1 MTEGMREE
9 LMELI
14 LIYGSACEKF
24 GEEVTNYW
32 AEKEEFC
39 LRNIDKLL
47 DKIQKLKDV
56 PQGG

>member
-39 LRNIDKLL
+39 LRNIDKFL
-47 DKIQKLKDV
+47 DKIQKL
-56 PQGG
+56 